1 MKSVADRLRAED
13 RQRLLRLSPAERV
26 ALALALG
33 ERDLEA
39 FRRARGVSRGDA
51 RRLLER
57 QRQEGRRRSR
67 CLLALTE

>member
-33 ERDLEA
+33 ERDLETY
-39 FRRARGVSRGDA
+39 RRARGLSRRDA
-51 RRLLER
+51 QRLLER
-57 QRQEGRRRSR
+57 QRQHGRRPSR